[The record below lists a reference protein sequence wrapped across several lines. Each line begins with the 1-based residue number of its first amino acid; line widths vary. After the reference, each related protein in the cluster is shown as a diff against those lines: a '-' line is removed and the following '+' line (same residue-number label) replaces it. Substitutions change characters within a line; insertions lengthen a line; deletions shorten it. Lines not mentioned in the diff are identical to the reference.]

1 MEQNQQQSAAPKAHR
16 SSEQI
21 LDCLKEQ
28 RQSKLTVKEYCQT
41 NAISQNT
48 FYRWQKIHGK
58 QVKKKHKKKEKA
70 EGGFATIEVTGNLIA
85 PASPQLFAAIGNI
98 RLYKEVPAE
107 YLKALLS

>member
-1 MEQNQQQSAAPKAHR
+1 MEQNQQQSATSKVHR

-28 RQSKLTVKEYCQT
+28 RQSKLTIKEYCLA

-58 QVKKKHKKKEKA
+58 QVKRRHKKERKN
-70 EGGFATIEVTGNLIA
+70 EGGFATIEVTGNLIT
-85 PASPQLFAAIGNI
+85 PSSPQLFAEIGDI